1 MTTIVI
7 GSIPA
12 EEFALNHTLESIPG
26 VNFECERIV
35 ESGDDAI
42 MPLLWVR
49 NADEESLERAFEED
63 PSVGTVTRLAAFE
76 DERFYRMD
84 WIQHVR
90 LLLQMLTHSDATIL
104 EAYGREG
111 EWRLRVLFPTRDSFS
126 GTHEFC
132 HEHGL
137 AFDIESIRDM
147 EEQPSG
153 RYGLTDAQY
162 RALVEAVRRGYY
174 DVPRGET
181 LTEIA
186 ADLDVSHQAL
196 SERLRRG
203 TKSLVEDTLLVG
215 LPPEFR

>member
-12 EEFALNHTLESIPG
+12 EEFALNHTLESVPE
-26 VNFECERIV
+26 VSFECERII

-49 NADEESLERAFEED
+49 NADEDLLEQAFEED
-63 PSVGTVTRLAAFE
+63 PSVGAVTQLAAFE
-76 DERFYRMD
+76 DERLYRMD
-84 WIQHVR
+84 WIRHVR

-104 EAYGREG
+104 EAYGRDG
-111 EWRLRVLFPTRDSFS
+111 AWRLRVLFPTRDSFS
-126 GTHEFC
+126 GTHDFC

-137 AFDIESIRDM
+137 TFDIESIRDM
-147 EEQPSG
+147 EGEPSG

-174 DVPRGET
+174 DVPRGRRSRKSPRT
-181 LTEIA
+181 STSLTRPSRNA
-186 ADLDVSHQAL
+186 FDGGPS
-196 SERLRRG
+196 R
-203 TKSLVEDTLLVG
+203 
-215 LPPEFR
+215 